1 MTSST
6 RSRNLRLVPPDT
18 LDSRAELPASGE
30 PLAAMR
36 DRIHHDSARAADP
49 RLHEYLRAG
58 DGVPAEVELTGLIC
72 AALPIAEPIIASR
85 IGRSGSGADDFED
98 VRSEV
103 LTRLVGRLQR
113 MRSGAAEPVADFPGY
128 VAVVAYNCC
137 HAYFRTRFP
146 ERSRLKLKLR
156 YLVQHDS
163 QFRLVAGSDE
173 SFWCGLAE
181 WPDRMFERGRSSLS
195 LPATPSVGFD
205 FRTSPARFVHALL
218 RQIAKVIQLDELA
231 DLVASIA
238 GIGGG
243 ELLSADDDRN
253 GTSELRDSSAGA
265 DRILEGRDDLRQLW
279 KEIELLPPR
288 QRVALL
294 LNLRDDSGGNALQIF
309 PMTGVADLDTLAS
322 ALDLSSDALT
332 ELWSRLP
339 LDDLALAERLGLT
352 RQQIINLRKCARERL
367 TRRTV
372 NPASGRTPR
381 NPRQSSQSGSDQNA

>member
-1 MTSST
+1 M
-6 RSRNLRLVPPDT
+6 P
-18 LDSRAELPASGE
+18 
-30 PLAAMR
+30 
-36 DRIHHDSARAADP
+36 DRIHDDSHGSAADP
-49 RLHEYLRAG
+49 RLRQYLGAG
-58 DGVPAEVELTGLIC
+58 DGVAAEAELTGLIC
-72 AALPIAEPIIASR
+72 AALPIAEPIIARR
-85 IGRSGSGADDFED
+85 IGRGASGADDFED

-113 MRSGAAEPVADFPGY
+113 MRSGAAEPVADFPAY
-128 VAVVAYNCC
+128 VAVVAYNSC

-146 ERSRLKLKLR
+146 ERARLKLKLR

-173 SFWCGLAE
+173 SFLCGLAE
-181 WPDRMFERGRSSLS
+181 WPDRMFERGRSSPP
-195 LPATPSVGFD
+195 LPAPPSVAFD

-218 RQIAKVIQLDELA
+218 RQLAKVIQLDELA

-253 GTSELRDSSAGA
+253 GTSELRDSSVGA
-265 DRILEGRDDLRQLW
+265 DRVLESRDDLRQLW
-279 KEIELLPPR
+279 SEIELLPPR

-294 LNLRDDSGGNALQIF
+294 LNLRDDNGGNALQIF

-332 ELWSRLP
+332 ELWPRLP
-339 LDDLALAERLGLT
+339 LDDLTLAERLGLT

-367 TRRTV
+367 ARRTV
-372 NPASGRTPR
+372 RAASGGAPRTQR
-381 NPRQSSQSGSDQNA
+381 KSSQSGSDRNA